1 MPALLLNTGYEGP
14 RVAKF
19 LGSKTYM
26 LRKSIYGDE
35 KPSELSVGDVKVYGR
50 NMNISDSVNPLASFV
65 LVRGG
70 VSISMD
76 GIICVEAKTVDRL
89 KDFLGRLTT
98 SDKRFYMRVPSKGIH
113 GAIRRIKDSFSKEQ
127 AREALKIINS
137 ETYKKDIAEA
147 KKSKNQYKFDKVIH
161 RLLKS
166 PKRQRK
172 ALNMRMTPYVY
183 VELPD
188 VNTDSI
194 PVNAKGEFVIN
205 KLTEEE
211 VPTVATSLDGYVT
224 ANGLSKYLHT
234 SLKEAKSILEKH
246 GGRFP
251 ASLAYRLYLSKL
263 NGVFERGACGVTS
276 DNVRFARLS
285 EVAVILN
292 VSRNKC
298 GKLLQSEGWNWCVA
312 SVAKGAPVLVDM
324 EDVRKYAVKSKDA
337 ALVRLVSGWLTGDTK
352 TRKAL
357 LEDAKHRNSL
367 VKKSKTKTTKRKPAE
382 SKTTKANPEKAKPAK
397 DNTKQAK
404 AQRA

>member
-26 LRKSIYGDE
+26 LRKSIYGGE
-35 KPSELSVGDVKVYGR
+35 RPSELSVGDVKVYGR

-98 SDKRFYMRVPSKGIH
+98 SDKRFYMRVPSTGIR

-147 KKSKNQYKFDKVIH
+147 KKSKKQYKFDKVIH

-183 VELPD
+183 AELPD

-251 ASLAYRLYLSKL
+251 ASLAYRLYLVKL

-285 EVAVILN
+285 EVAVMLN

-298 GKLLQSEGWNWCVA
+298 GKLLQSENWNWCVA

-352 TRKAL
+352 TRKSL
-357 LEDAKHRNSL
+357 LEDAKIRNSL
-367 VKKSKTKTTKRKPAE
+367 TKKSKTKTTKRKPAE

-404 AQRA
+404 AQ

>member
-35 KPSELSVGDVKVYGR
+35 KPSELSVGDVKVYGQ

-98 SDKRFYMRVPSKGIH
+98 SDKRFYMRVPSTGIR

-183 VELPD
+183 AELPD

-224 ANGLSKYLHT
+224 ANGLSKYLHM

-251 ASLAYRLYLSKL
+251 ASLAYRLYLVKL

-285 EVAVILN
+285 EVAVMLN

-298 GKLLQSEGWNWCVA
+298 GKLLQSENWNWCVA

-397 DNTKQAK
+397 GNTKQAK

>member
-98 SDKRFYMRVPSKGIH
+98 SDKRFYMWVPSKGIH
-113 GAIRRIKDSFSKEQ
+113 GAIRRIEDSFRKEQ

-183 VELPD
+183 AELPD

-224 ANGLSKYLHT
+224 ANGLSKYLHM

-285 EVAVILN
+285 EVAVMLN

>member
-19 LGSKTYM
+19 LGSRTCM

-35 KPSELSVGDVKVYGR
+35 RPSELSVGDVKVYGR

-89 KDFLGRLTT
+89 KAFLNKLTV
-98 SDKRFYMRVPSKGIH
+98 SDKHFYVRVPTSGIY
-113 GAIRRIKDSFSKEQ
+113 GEVKRIEDSFDKDQ
-127 AREALKIINS
+127 AREALKILDS
-137 ETYKKDIAEA
+137 ETYKEDTTNV
-147 KKSKNQYKFDKVIH
+147 KKSKTRYKFDKVIH

-166 PKRQRK
+166 PKRQSK

-183 VELPD
+183 AELPD

-211 VPTVATSLDGYVT
+211 VPTVVTSLDGYVT
-224 ANGLSKYLHT
+224 ANGLSKYLHM

-251 ASLAYRLYLSKL
+251 ASLAYRLYLSRL
-263 NGVFERGACGVTS
+263 NGVFERGACGVTPG
-276 DNVRFARLS
+276 NARFGRLS
-285 EVAVILN
+285 EVAVMLN
-292 VSRNKC
+292 VSKNKC
-298 GKLLQSEGWNWCVA
+298 EKLLQSENWNWCVS

-324 EDVRKYAVKSKDA
+324 EDVRKYAAKSKNE
-337 ALVRLVSGWLTGDTK
+337 VLVSSVSSWLTGDTE

-357 LEDAKHRNSL
+357 LEDAKRRNSL
-367 VKKSKTKTTKRKPAE
+367 VQKTKSAKTESAKAKLAGQSSNETRGTTKSNQE
-382 SKTTKANPEKAKPAK
+382 
-397 DNTKQAK
+397 
-404 AQRA
+404 

>member
-98 SDKRFYMRVPSKGIH
+98 SDKRFYMRVPAKGIH
-113 GAIRRIKDSFSKEQ
+113 GAIRRIEDSFSKEQ

-183 VELPD
+183 AELPD

-285 EVAVILN
+285 EVAVMLN
-292 VSRNKC
+292 VSKNKC
-298 GKLLQSEGWNWCVA
+298 GKLLQSEGWTWCVT

-404 AQRA
+404 AQ

>member
-35 KPSELSVGDVKVYGR
+35 MPSELSVGDVKVYGR

-76 GIICVEAKTVDRL
+76 GVICVEAKTVDRL
-89 KDFLGRLTT
+89 KDFLGKLTT

-137 ETYKKDIAEA
+137 ETYKKDTDNA
-147 KKSKNQYKFDKVIH
+147 KKPKTRYKFDKVIH

-166 PKRQRK
+166 PKRQGK

-183 VELPD
+183 AELPD

-194 PVNAKGEFVIN
+194 PVNYKGVFVIN
-205 KLTEEE
+205 KLTGEE

-224 ANGLSKYLHT
+224 AHGLSKYLHT

-292 VSRNKC
+292 VSKNKC
-298 GKLLQSEGWNWCVA
+298 GKLLQSEGWNWCVT

-337 ALVRLVSGWLTGDTK
+337 ALVRLVSGWLIGDTK
-352 TRKAL
+352 TRKSL
-357 LEDAKHRNSL
+357 LEDAKRRNSL

-382 SKTTKANPEKAKPAK
+382 SKTTKAYPEKAKPAK
-397 DNTKQAK
+397 DNTKQAR

>member
-35 KPSELSVGDVKVYGR
+35 KPSELSVGDVKVYGQ
-50 NMNISDSVNPLASFV
+50 NMDVSDQVNPSASLV

-70 VSISMD
+70 VSINMD
-76 GIICVEAKTVDRL
+76 GVVCVEAKTVDRL
-89 KDFLGRLTT
+89 RAFLNKLTV
-98 SDKRFYMRVPSKGIH
+98 SDKHFYVRVPTTGIY
-113 GAIRRIKDSFSKEQ
+113 GEVKRIEDSFDKGQ
-127 AREALKIINS
+127 AREALKIFDS
-137 ETYKKDIAEA
+137 ETYKEGTTNAR
-147 KKSKNQYKFDKVIH
+147 KSKTRYKFDKVIH

-183 VELPD
+183 AELPG

-205 KLTEEE
+205 KLTGEE
-211 VPTVATSLDGYVT
+211 VPTVVTSLDGYVT
-224 ANGLSKYLHT
+224 ANGLSKYLHM
-234 SLKEAKSILEKH
+234 SLKEAKSVLEKH

-251 ASLAYRLYLSKL
+251 ASLAYRLYLSRL

-276 DNVRFARLS
+276 DKGRFARLS
-285 EVAVILN
+285 EVAVMLN
-292 VSRNKC
+292 VSKNKC
-298 GKLLQSEGWNWCVA
+298 EKLLQSEHWTWCVS

-324 EDVRKYAVKSKDA
+324 EDVRKYAAKSKNE
-337 ALVRLVSGWLTGDTK
+337 ALVSSVSGWLTGDTGR
-352 TRKAL
+352 RKSL

-367 VKKSKTKTTKRKPAE
+367 VQKTKPV
-382 SKTTKANPEKAKPAK
+382 KTGSAKAKPEGQSS
-397 DNTKQAK
+397 NETRGTTKSNQE
-404 AQRA
+404 

>member
-183 VELPD
+183 AELPD

-251 ASLAYRLYLSKL
+251 ASLAYRLYLVKL

-285 EVAVILN
+285 EVAVMLN

-298 GKLLQSEGWNWCVA
+298 GKLLQSENWNWCVA

-404 AQRA
+404 AQ

>member
-35 KPSELSVGDVKVYGR
+35 KPSELSVGDVKVYGQ
-50 NMNISDSVNPLASFV
+50 NMNVSDQVNPSTSLV

-70 VSISMD
+70 VSINMD
-76 GIICVEAKTVDRL
+76 GVVCVEAKTVDRL
-89 KDFLGRLTT
+89 RAFLNKLTV
-98 SDKRFYMRVPSKGIH
+98 SDKHFYVQVPTSGIRD
-113 GAIRRIKDSFSKEQ
+113 AVKRIEDSFDKEQ
-127 AREALKIINS
+127 AREALKIFDS
-137 ETYKKDIAEA
+137 ETYKEDTTNV
-147 KKSKNQYKFDKVIH
+147 KKSKTRYKFDKVIH

-183 VELPD
+183 AELPD

-224 ANGLSKYLHT
+224 ANGLSKYLHM
-234 SLKEAKSILEKH
+234 SLKEAKSMLEKH
-246 GGRFP
+246 GGRLP
-251 ASLAYRLYLSKL
+251 ASLAYRLYLVKL

-276 DNVRFARLS
+276 DNARFARLS
-285 EVAVILN
+285 EVAVMLN
-292 VSRNKC
+292 VSKNKC
-298 GKLLQSEGWNWCVA
+298 EKLLQSENWNWCVT

-324 EDVRKYAVKSKDA
+324 EDVRKYAVKVKDEV
-337 ALVRLVSGWLTGDTK
+337 LVSSVSGWLAGDTE

-367 VKKSKTKTTKRKPAE
+367 VQKTKPAKTK
-382 SKTTKANPEKAKPAK
+382 SEKAKPAK
-397 DNTKQAK
+397 IKPTGQSSNETSGTTKSNQE
-404 AQRA
+404 

>member
-35 KPSELSVGDVKVYGR
+35 KPSELSVGDVKVYGQ
-50 NMNISDSVNPLASFV
+50 NMNVSDQVNPSASLV

-70 VSISMD
+70 VSINMD
-76 GIICVEAKTVDRL
+76 GVVCVEAKTVDRL
-89 KDFLGRLTT
+89 RAFLNKLTV
-98 SDKRFYMRVPSKGIH
+98 SDKHFYVQVPTSGIRD
-113 GAIRRIKDSFSKEQ
+113 AVKRIEDSFDKEQ
-127 AREALKIINS
+127 AREALKIFDS
-137 ETYKKDIAEA
+137 ETYKEDTTNV
-147 KKSKNQYKFDKVIH
+147 KKSKTRYKFDKVIH

-183 VELPD
+183 AELPD

-224 ANGLSKYLHT
+224 ANGLSKYLHM
-234 SLKEAKSILEKH
+234 SLKEAKSMLEKH
-246 GGRFP
+246 GGRLP
-251 ASLAYRLYLSKL
+251 ASLAYRLYLVKL

-276 DNVRFARLS
+276 DNARFARLS
-285 EVAVILN
+285 EVAVMLN
-292 VSRNKC
+292 VSKNKC
-298 GKLLQSEGWNWCVA
+298 EKLLQSENWNWCVT

-324 EDVRKYAVKSKDA
+324 EDVRKYAVKVKDEV
-337 ALVRLVSGWLTGDTK
+337 LVSSVSGWLAGDTE

-367 VKKSKTKTTKRKPAE
+367 VQKTKPAKTK
-382 SKTTKANPEKAKPAK
+382 SEKAKPAK
-397 DNTKQAK
+397 IKPTGQSSNETSGTTKSNQE
-404 AQRA
+404 

>member
-26 LRKSIYGDE
+26 LRKSIYGGE
-35 KPSELSVGDVKVYGR
+35 RLSELSVGDVKVYGQ
-50 NMNISDSVNPLASFV
+50 NMDVSDQVNPSASLV

-70 VSISMD
+70 VSINMD
-76 GIICVEAKTVDRL
+76 GVVCVEAKTVDRL
-89 KDFLGRLTT
+89 KAFLNKLTV
-98 SDKRFYMRVPSKGIH
+98 SDKHFYVQVPTSGIR
-113 GAIRRIKDSFSKEQ
+113 GEVKRIEDSFDKEQ
-127 AREALKIINS
+127 AKEALKILDS
-137 ETYKKDIAEA
+137 ETYEKDTDNV
-147 KKSKNQYKFDKVIH
+147 KKSKTRYKFDKVIH

-183 VELPD
+183 AELPD

-224 ANGLSKYLHT
+224 ANGLSKYLHM
-234 SLKEAKSILEKH
+234 SLKEAKSMLEKH
-246 GGRFP
+246 GGRLP

-285 EVAVILN
+285 EVAVMLN
-292 VSRNKC
+292 VSKNKC
-298 GKLLQSEGWNWCVA
+298 EKLLQSEHWTWCVS

-324 EDVRKYAVKSKDA
+324 EDVRKYAVKVKDEV
-337 ALVRLVSGWLTGDTK
+337 LVSSVSGWLTGDTE

-357 LEDAKHRNSL
+357 LEDAKHCNSL
-367 VKKSKTKTTKRKPAE
+367 VKKSKTAKHKTVE

>member
-35 KPSELSVGDVKVYGR
+35 RPSELSVGDVKVYGR

-98 SDKRFYMRVPSKGIH
+98 SDKRFYMRVPSTGIH

-166 PKRQRK
+166 PKRQSK
-172 ALNMRMTPYVY
+172 SLNMRMTPYVY
-183 VELPD
+183 AELPD

-194 PVNAKGEFVIN
+194 PVNYKGVFVIN
-205 KLTEEE
+205 KLTGEE

-224 ANGLSKYLHT
+224 AHGLSKYLHT

-246 GGRFP
+246 GGRLP

-292 VSRNKC
+292 VSKNKC
-298 GKLLQSEGWNWCVA
+298 EKLLQSEGWNWCVT

-367 VKKSKTKTTKRKPAE
+367 AKKSSGNPKPVKAKTAKHKTVE
-382 SKTTKANPEKAKPAK
+382 SKTTKSKTAKA
-397 DNTKQAK
+397 KQAK

>member
-26 LRKSIYGDE
+26 LRKSIYGGE
-35 KPSELSVGDVKVYGR
+35 RPSELSVGDVKVYGQ
-50 NMNISDSVNPLASFV
+50 NMDVSDQVNPSASLV

-70 VSISMD
+70 VSINMD
-76 GIICVEAKTVDRL
+76 GVICVEAKTVDRL
-89 KDFLGRLTT
+89 KAFLNKLTV
-98 SDKRFYMRVPSKGIH
+98 SDKHFYVQVPTSGIR
-113 GAIRRIKDSFSKEQ
+113 GEVKRIEDSFDKEQ
-127 AREALKIINS
+127 VKEALKILDS
-137 ETYKKDIAEA
+137 ETYNKDTDNA
-147 KKSKNQYKFDKVIH
+147 KKSKNQYKFDKVVH

-166 PKRQRK
+166 PKRQSK
-172 ALNMRMTPYVY
+172 SLNMRMTPYVY
-183 VELPD
+183 AELPD

-224 ANGLSKYLHT
+224 ANGLSKYLHM

-246 GGRFP
+246 GGRLP
-251 ASLAYRLYLSKL
+251 ASLAYRLYLTRL
-263 NGVFERGACGVTS
+263 NGVFERGACGVTP
-276 DNVRFARLS
+276 DNARFARLS

-292 VSRNKC
+292 VSRDKC
-298 GKLLQSEGWNWCVA
+298 GKLLQSENWNWCVA

-324 EDVRKYAVKSKDA
+324 EDVRKYAVNSKDEV
-337 ALVRLVSGWLTGDTK
+337 LVSSVSGWLTGDTE

-357 LEDAKHRNSL
+357 LEDAKNRNSL
-367 VKKSKTKTTKRKPAE
+367 GKKSKTAKHKTVE

>member
-35 KPSELSVGDVKVYGR
+35 RPSELSVGDVKVYGR

-76 GIICVEAKTVDRL
+76 GVICVEAKTVDRL
-89 KDFLGRLTT
+89 KDFLGKLTT
-98 SDKRFYMRVPSKGIH
+98 SDKRFYMRVPSK
-113 GAIRRIKDSFSKEQ
+113 
-127 AREALKIINS
+127 
-137 ETYKKDIAEA
+137 
-147 KKSKNQYKFDKVIH
+147 VIH

-166 PKRQRK
+166 PKRQSK
-172 ALNMRMTPYVY
+172 SLNMRMTPYVY
-183 VELPD
+183 AELPD

-194 PVNAKGEFVIN
+194 PVNYKGVFVIN
-205 KLTEEE
+205 KLTGEE

-224 ANGLSKYLHT
+224 AHGLSKYLHT

-292 VSRNKC
+292 VSKNKC
-298 GKLLQSEGWNWCVA
+298 EKLLQSEGWNWCVT

-324 EDVRKYAVKSKDA
+324 EDVRKYAVKSKDE
-337 ALVRLVSGWLTGDTK
+337 ALVRLVSGWLIGDTK
-352 TRKAL
+352 TRKSL
-357 LEDAKHRNSL
+357 LEDAKRRNSL

-382 SKTTKANPEKAKPAK
+382 SKTTKAYPEKAKPAK
-397 DNTKQAK
+397 DNTKQAR

>member
-50 NMNISDSVNPLASFV
+50 NMNISDSVNPSASFV

-98 SDKRFYMRVPSKGIH
+98 SDKRFYMRVPSTGIH

-166 PKRQRK
+166 PKRQSK
-172 ALNMRMTPYVY
+172 SLNMRMTPYVY

-194 PVNAKGEFVIN
+194 PVNYKGVFVIN
-205 KLTEEE
+205 KLTGEE
-211 VPTVATSLDGYVT
+211 VPTVVTSLDGYVT
-224 ANGLSKYLHT
+224 TNGLSKYLHT

-285 EVAVILN
+285 EVAVMLN

-298 GKLLQSEGWNWCVA
+298 GELLQSENWNWCVT

-357 LEDAKHRNSL
+357 LEDAKIRNSL
-367 VKKSKTKTTKRKPAE
+367 AKKSSGNPKPVKPKTAKHKTVE
-382 SKTTKANPEKAKPAK
+382 SKTTKSKTAKA
-397 DNTKQAK
+397 KQAK
-404 AQRA
+404 AQQA

>member
-26 LRKSIYGDE
+26 LRKSIYGGE
-35 KPSELSVGDVKVYGR
+35 RPSELSVGDVKVYGK
-50 NMNISDSVNPLASFV
+50 NMDVSDQVNPSASLV

-70 VSISMD
+70 VSINMD
-76 GIICVEAKTVDRL
+76 GVVCVEAKTVDRL
-89 KDFLGRLTT
+89 KAFLNKLTV
-98 SDKRFYMRVPSKGIH
+98 SDKHFYVQVPTSGIR
-113 GAIRRIKDSFSKEQ
+113 GEVKRIEDSFDKEQ
-127 AREALKIINS
+127 AKEALKILDS
-137 ETYKKDIAEA
+137 ETYKKDTDNV
-147 KKSKNQYKFDKVIH
+147 KKSKTRYKFDKVIH

-172 ALNMRMTPYVY
+172 ALNLRMTPYVY
-183 VELPD
+183 ADLPD

-211 VPTVATSLDGYVT
+211 VPTVATALDGYVT
-224 ANGLSKYLHT
+224 ANGLSKYLHM

-246 GGRFP
+246 GGRLP
-251 ASLAYRLYLSKL
+251 ASLAYRLYLVRL
-263 NGVFERGACGVTS
+263 NGVFERGACGVTP
-276 DNVRFARLS
+276 DNARFARLS
-285 EVAVILN
+285 EVAVMLN

-298 GKLLQSEGWNWCVA
+298 GKLLQSEHWTWCVA

-324 EDVRKYAVKSKDA
+324 EDVRRYAVKVKDEV
-337 ALVRLVSGWLTGDTK
+337 LVSSVSGWLTGDTE

-367 VKKSKTKTTKRKPAE
+367 VKKSKTAKHKTVE
-382 SKTTKANPEKAKPAK
+382 SKTTKAKTTKAKVEEAK
-397 DNTKQAK
+397 TTKAK
-404 AQRA
+404 AKRA

>member
-35 KPSELSVGDVKVYGR
+35 RPSEFSVGDVKIYGQ
-50 NMNISDSVNPLASFV
+50 NMDVSDQVNPSASLV

-70 VSISMD
+70 VSINMD
-76 GIICVEAKTVDRL
+76 GVVCVEAKTVDRL
-89 KDFLGRLTT
+89 RAFLNKLTV
-98 SDKRFYMRVPSKGIH
+98 SDKHFYVQVPTTGIY
-113 GAIRRIKDSFSKEQ
+113 GEVKRIEDSFDKEQ
-127 AREALKIINS
+127 AKEALKILDS
-137 ETYKKDIAEA
+137 ETYKKDTDNA
-147 KKSKNQYKFDKVIH
+147 KKSKTRYKFDKVIH

-166 PKRQRK
+166 PKRQSK

-183 VELPD
+183 ADLPD

-224 ANGLSKYLHT
+224 ANGLSKYLHM

-246 GGRFP
+246 GGRLP
-251 ASLAYRLYLSKL
+251 ASLAYRLYLSRL
-263 NGVFERGACGVTS
+263 NGVFERGACGVTPG
-276 DNVRFARLS
+276 NAGFARLS
-285 EVAVILN
+285 EVAAMLN
-292 VSRNKC
+292 VSKNKC
-298 GKLLQSEGWNWCVA
+298 EKLLQSEHWTWCVS

-324 EDVRKYAVKSKDA
+324 EDVCKYAAKSKNE
-337 ALVRLVSGWLTGDTK
+337 ALVRLVSSWLTGDTE

-367 VKKSKTKTTKRKPAE
+367 VQKTKPAGQSSNETRGTTKSNQE
-382 SKTTKANPEKAKPAK
+382 
-397 DNTKQAK
+397 
-404 AQRA
+404 

>member
-35 KPSELSVGDVKVYGR
+35 RPSELSVGDVKVYGR

-89 KDFLGRLTT
+89 KDFLGKLTT
-98 SDKRFYMRVPSKGIH
+98 SDKRFYMRVPSTGIH
-113 GAIRRIKDSFSKEQ
+113 DAIRRIKDSFSKEQ

-166 PKRQRK
+166 PKRQGK

-183 VELPD
+183 AELPD

-194 PVNAKGEFVIN
+194 PVNYKGVFVIN
-205 KLTEEE
+205 KLTGEE
-211 VPTVATSLDGYVT
+211 VPAVATSLDGYVT
-224 ANGLSKYLHT
+224 AYGLSKYLHT

-251 ASLAYRLYLSKL
+251 ASLAYRLYLSRL

-292 VSRNKC
+292 VSKNKC
-298 GKLLQSEGWNWCVA
+298 EKLLRSEGWNWCVT

-337 ALVRLVSGWLTGDTK
+337 ALVRLVSGWLIGDGE
-352 TRKAL
+352 TRKSL
-357 LEDAKHRNSL
+357 LEDAKIRNSL

-397 DNTKQAK
+397 DNAKQAK

>member
-19 LGSKTYM
+19 LGSKTCM
-26 LRKSIYGDE
+26 LRKRIYGDE

-89 KDFLGRLTT
+89 KAFLNKLTV
-98 SDKRFYMRVPSKGIH
+98 SDKHFYVQVPTTGIY
-113 GAIRRIKDSFSKEQ
+113 GEVKRIEDNFDKDQ
-127 AREALKIINS
+127 AKEALKILDS
-137 ETYKKDIAEA
+137 ETYKKDTDNA
-147 KKSKNQYKFDKVIH
+147 KKSKKQYKFDKVIH

-166 PKRQRK
+166 PKRQSK

-183 VELPD
+183 AELPD

-194 PVNAKGEFVIN
+194 PVNAKGAFVIN

-211 VPTVATSLDGYVT
+211 VPTVVTSLDGYVT
-224 ANGLSKYLHT
+224 ANGLSKYLHM

-251 ASLAYRLYLSKL
+251 ASLAYRLYLSRL
-263 NGVFERGACGVTS
+263 NGVFERGACGVTPG
-276 DNVRFARLS
+276 NARFARLS
-285 EVAVILN
+285 EVAVMLN
-292 VSRNKC
+292 VSKNKC
-298 GKLLQSEGWNWCVA
+298 EKLLQSENWNWCVS

-324 EDVRKYAVKSKDA
+324 EDVRKYAAKSKNE
-337 ALVRLVSGWLTGDTK
+337 VLVSSVSSWLTGDTE

-367 VKKSKTKTTKRKPAE
+367 VKKSKTAKTE
-382 SKTTKANPEKAKPAK
+382 SAKAKPAGQSS
-397 DNTKQAK
+397 NETRGTTKSNQE
-404 AQRA
+404 